1 MNWFLS
7 LSIRWKLQIGFFA
20 VTMVTTIYN
29 RLLASHELGKMVEIA
44 RMGGV
49 DARVI
54 EALDANHSA
63 YIFNSFWESGLEF
76 VLQFFLIGLVATLF
90 VRPIRVLCEALKAV
104 ERGDLTKGV
113 PHRSRDEI
121 GVLERSFNDMLAK
134 LNQILRNIDD
144 SSKQMGLSSYQI
156 ATISQDIAE
165 VSQQEQ
171 SRSAEVSGATA
182 ELREISEVVQTQAGS
197 ALERVK
203 QTEASARSGI
213 AMVQTNIA
221 EMDLTVQEVN
231 RTAQSISELD
241 QSADQI
247 HQIINTIQTIAGQTN
262 LLALNAAIEAAR
274 AGEQGR
280 GFAVVA
286 DEVRKLAER
295 TTDSAQEVAAIIEQL
310 TSKVKQASATM
321 NSVVEH
327 VHHSQKQ
334 AAETSRV
341 IEDMAAAV
349 GLTAAA
355 NDEIS
360 QAASQQFERLGQL
373 ESTLDKLFRTLDASA
388 GKVQT
393 TANIGRTLH
402 EVTEKIKRLMAEFDF
417 EKRGEVEAVQHE
429 KRHYPRVPHT
439 LRVDARVGDENIEG
453 LCRDFSLSGLQLLL
467 PKRVAKVDALNLEVY
482 LPYEELGRYQ
492 SQAPVRLLG
501 RVVWSRAQDGGFL
514 CGLEF
519 VNPGAEQL
527 SGIRRCIE
535 YFNVAAEFDRSR
547 GGN

>member
-7 LSIRWKLQIGFFA
+7 LSIRWKLQLGFFA

-44 RMGGV
+44 RSGGV

-54 EALDANHSA
+54 EALEANHGA
-63 YIFNSFWESGLEF
+63 YIFNSLWESGLEF
-76 VLQFFLIGLVATLF
+76 VLQFLLIGVLATLF
-90 VRPIRVLCEALKAV
+90 VRPIRALCDALKAV

-113 PHRSRDEI
+113 PHSSRDEI
-121 GVLERSFNDMLAK
+121 GLLESSFNSMLAK

-156 ATISQDIAE
+156 ATISQEISE

-171 SRSAEVSGATA
+171 SRSAEVSNATA
-182 ELREISEVVQTQAGS
+182 ELREISEVVQAQAGS
-197 ALERVK
+197 ALERVR

-221 EMDLTVQEVN
+221 EMDSTVQEVN

-247 HQIINTIQTIAGQTN
+247 HQIINAIQTIAGQTN

-310 TSKVKQASATM
+310 TGKVKQASATM
-321 NSVVEH
+321 DSVVEH
-327 VHHSQKQ
+327 VHHSQRQ

-341 IEDMAAAV
+341 IEDMATAV
-349 GLTAAA
+349 GLTATA

-360 QAASQQFERLGQL
+360 EVARQQFERLGQL
-373 ESTLDKLFRTLDASA
+373 ESTLDKLFHTLDESAS
-388 GKVQT
+388 KVQT
-393 TANIGRTLH
+393 TANIGRALH
-402 EVTEKIKRLMAEFDF
+402 EVTEKIKDVMADFDF
-417 EKRGEVEAVQHE
+417 EKHIDVAVVQHE
-429 KRHYPRVPHT
+429 KRHYPRVSHT
-439 LRVDARVGDENIEG
+439 LRVDAMFGDEHIEG

-467 PKRVAKVDALNLEVY
+467 PRRLDNTDSLDLDIYV
-482 LPYEELGRYQ
+482 PYEDLARYQ
-492 SQAPVRLLG
+492 SQTPVRLAG
-501 RVVWSRAQDGGFL
+501 RVVWSRGQDGGFL
-514 CGLEF
+514 YGLEF
-519 VNPGAEQL
+519 ANPSAQQL
-527 SGIRRCIE
+527 SGVRRCIE
-535 YFNVAAEFDRSR
+535 YFNAAAEFA
-547 GGN
+547 